1 MHIYEQPIL
10 LHSSAHQPQASS
22 WQHQTVIMQ
31 VQDRQ
36 LMVHGLR
43 KTGLLRIFVVPL
55 VSHMSCAHLLS
66 IKSHCK
72 TTPEEYSATNP
83 F

>member
-1 MHIYEQPIL
+1 MNSPSYFT
-10 LHSSAHQPQASS
+10 HQHTNRR
-22 WQHQTVIMQ
+22 QHQTVIMQ

-43 KTGLLRIFVVPL
+43 KMGLLQIFVVPS